1 MSLIV
6 KAKVKDAAQGFSVAG
21 DFADALDK
29 KAQDLVKEA
38 CKRAEA
44 NGRKTV
50 MAKDL

>member
-1 MSLIV
+1 MLIV
-6 KAKVKDAAQGFSVAG
+6 KAKIKSVVPGYNVAG

-29 KAQDLVKEA
+29 KVEEMIKAAGV
-38 CKRAEA
+38 RAEA